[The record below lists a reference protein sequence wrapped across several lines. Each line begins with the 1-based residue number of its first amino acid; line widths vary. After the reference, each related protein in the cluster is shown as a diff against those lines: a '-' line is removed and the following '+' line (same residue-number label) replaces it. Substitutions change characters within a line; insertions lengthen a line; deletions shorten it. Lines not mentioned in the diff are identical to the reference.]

1 MTVVP
6 PAPPG
11 RLTGDSRRWT
21 AAREEYLAGATAEAV
36 CRRHDL
42 RLSTFRRYLQE
53 GGWRRMDQP
62 EPEAP
67 APEPPPAQDGLLVIP
82 EAPQALSGTEAA
94 PLTATQMVDKCWAHV
109 QAAVAAGRLIEARGW
124 LRLYKDL
131 KPIARFEEIEAREAR
146 MEREATERREA
157 EAAQIA
163 GDRLVIPQAP
173 QVLSGT
179 PLHCFSASESH
190 EPPRAD
196 DEPIDDPAA
205 VADAATPIST
215 SDLVRLAARIAAISQ
230 QVEQAVHTGTM
241 RLPLHSFSPEE
252 SHDRPVD
259 DLDQAMRDIQTEI
272 LSLKG
277 SEPLSDVL
285 SGAP

>member
-62 EPEAP
+62 DAPEEPP
-67 APEPPPAQDGLLVIP
+67 PEPPTAQDDPLVIP
-82 EAPQALSGTEAA
+82 DAPTGASRDGTEA
-94 PLTATQMVDKCWAHV
+94 PLTAAQMVDKCWSHV

-131 KPIARFEEIEAREAR
+131 KPIARLEEIEAREAR
-146 MEREATERREA
+146 MDRAAAERRAA

-173 QVLSGT
+173 QALSGT

-190 EPPRAD
+190 EPPRAA
-196 DEPIDDPAA
+196 DPVEAPR
-205 VADAATPIST
+205 DAATRH
-215 SDLVRLAARIAAISQ
+215 LVRLATRLAAITSQ
-230 QVEQAVHTGTM
+230 AGQATPAGTV

-252 SHDRPVD
+252 SHAPDS
-259 DLDQAMRDIQTEI
+259 LDALRRLQTEI
-272 LSLKG
+272 AALRG
-277 SEPLSDVL
+277 AEPRSPALP
-285 SGAP
+285 GAP